1 MKTVEVSESALESLK
16 AMVVQL
22 QGERDELL
30 KVADLS
36 LQFMCIASD
45 WNVDEAE
52 IDGEFKSTYDLIE
65 IVKNTIA
72 KCTQTQSICDWQEK
86 MNG

>member
-1 MKTVEVSESALESLK
+1 MKILVEESALDSLK
-16 AMVVQL
+16 AMAQRL
-22 QGERDELL
+22 QDERDELL

-72 KCTQTQSICDWQEK
+72 KCTQTQSICDWRENMK
-86 MNG
+86 

>member
-16 AMVVQL
+16 AMVEQL
-22 QGERDELL
+22 QSERDEALMHL
-30 KVADLS
+30 TKCATHLGPSHNEV
-36 LQFMCIASD
+36 FMAR
-45 WNVDEAE
+45 
-52 IDGEFKSTYDLIE
+52 EF
-65 IVKNTIA
+65 IA

>member
-16 AMVVQL
+16 AMVEQL
-22 QGERDELL
+22 QSERDKLL
-30 KVADLS
+30 DALKDI
-36 LQFMCIASD
+36 MY
-45 WNVDEAE
+45 AE
-52 IDGEFKSTYDLIE
+52 NTYPYSGMSESE
-65 IVKNTIA
+65 IYAAQKAAALIA

>member
-16 AMVVQL
+16 AMVEQL
-22 QGERDELL
+22 QSDRDELL
-30 KVADLS
+30 DACKALVDWYGLRNIESDELRDAIY
-36 LQFMCIASD
+36 QPNEIAF
-45 WNVDEAE
+45 AME
-52 IDGEFKSTYDLIE
+52 I
-65 IVKNTIA
+65 IA